1 MADLSAGE
9 RQWVAVVRSLLR
21 RPEVLFLD
29 EATNSFDVQT
39 EPQVWK
45 YLLAHITAQT
55 TLFILTHRAE
65 SPIVV
70 DHEEMITRKGFT
82 RA

>member
-1 MADLSAGE
+1 MGGDRAQSIA
-9 RQWVAVVRSLLR
+9 QA
-21 RPEVLFLD
+21 EVLFLD

-55 TLFILTHRAE
+55 TLFIVTHRAE

-70 DHEEMITRKGFT
+70 DHEEVITRKGFT